1 MKSLDDL
8 YQEAYDYLLNEEEI
22 IGFYSAPEIVE
33 SWNNIYDFISS
44 IGYVISSQIIFV
56 RRRKTLGYIHLRSLS
71 LIINEIIKPI
81 KSDWDKKSR
90 DDILTYIKEQ
100 FSSLYSVSRTKKMIQ
115 NYFPI
120 NLVAEDGLIIKKYE

>member
-33 SWNNIYDFISS
+33 SWNNIYDFIAS

-56 RRRKTLGYIHLRSLS
+56 RRHYSQKHFSESGSLGTNPVWCKVL
-71 LIINEIIKPI
+71 N
-81 KSDWDKKSR
+81 W
-90 DDILTYIKEQ
+90 
-100 FSSLYSVSRTKKMIQ
+100 F
-115 NYFPI
+115 
-120 NLVAEDGLIIKKYE
+120 